1 MAKENGA
8 TTIDSDKYNDWAVQH
23 AVDVLTQA
31 EEIRQD
37 AKMMKLVS
45 KEIGKRQEALD
56 KIKPSSAEVMYG
68 KKEEKEQ

>member
-1 MAKENGA
+1 MSKDLGA
-8 TTIDSDKYNDWAVQH
+8 GAVEPDKYDNWAVQR

-31 EEIRQD
+31 EEIKQD

-68 KKEEKEQ
+68 KKEEKE

>member
-1 MAKENGA
+1 MSKDMGA
-8 TTIDSDKYNDWAVQH
+8 STIESDKYNEWAVQR

-31 EEIRQD
+31 EEIKQD

-68 KKEEKEQ
+68 KKEEKE